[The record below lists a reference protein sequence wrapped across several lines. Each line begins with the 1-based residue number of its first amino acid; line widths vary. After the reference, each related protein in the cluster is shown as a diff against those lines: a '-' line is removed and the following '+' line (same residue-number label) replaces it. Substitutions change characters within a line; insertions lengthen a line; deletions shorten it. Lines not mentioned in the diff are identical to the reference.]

1 MRARDVVSD
10 RFDVPPIRA
19 ARVLTRGRRR
29 GRRARHEAMTDAP
42 YAFDP
47 ATYAAVV
54 TEVPEYERLQAEVAA
69 ATVGLRVGRFLD
81 LGAGT
86 GATTL
91 SVLAQHPEASVVVLD
106 ESESMLVVA
115 RSALGE
121 ALTLVVA
128 DLADPL
134 PDGPFDLVVSAL
146 AVPHLDGAGK
156 ADLFRRVAR
165 VLAPSGRFVLG
176 DLVVPEDPTD
186 VVTAIDGVVDL
197 PSPAADQLA
206 WLEEAGLT
214 ASTTWSSRDLAVLVG
229 TKPQS

>member
-1 MRARDVVSD
+1 
-10 RFDVPPIRA
+10 
-19 ARVLTRGRRR
+19 
-29 GRRARHEAMTDAP
+29 MTDAP

-54 TEVPEYERLQAEVAA
+54 AEIPEYERPQAEIAA

-91 SVLAQHPEASVVVLD
+91 SVLAQHPEASVVILD
-106 ESESMLVVA
+106 ESEAMLAAA

-121 ALTLVVA
+121 AVTVVVA
-128 DLADPL
+128 GLADPL

-146 AVPHLDGAGK
+146 AVHHLDGPGK

-165 VLAPSGRFVLG
+165 AVSPGGRFVLG
-176 DLVVPEDPTD
+176 DLIVPEDPTD
-186 VVTAIDGVVDL
+186 VVTEIDGVVDL
-197 PSPAADQLA
+197 PSSAADQLA
-206 WLEEAGLT
+206 WLGEAGLT

-229 TKPQS
+229 TKP